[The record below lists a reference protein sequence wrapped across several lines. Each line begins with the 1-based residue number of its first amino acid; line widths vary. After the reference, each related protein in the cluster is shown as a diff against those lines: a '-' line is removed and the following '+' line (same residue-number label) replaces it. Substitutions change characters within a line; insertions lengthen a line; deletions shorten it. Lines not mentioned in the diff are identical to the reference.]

1 MSYDVEADLRLDPR
15 IRAVLARWPKVP
27 ETDVANREEMQ
38 WRIHDSRERGLEIG
52 DEELDSD
59 QTLLGEG
66 LLHLADSPPESSP
79 NHPFHC
85 QRIPHRIPAAV
96 VVKVH
101 EHVSA
106 HALPLPH
113 AVRPPAQ
120 IVLAIGARVKMMM
133 VGPRETS
140 PIQKKIG
147 PPRA

>member
-1 MSYDVEADLRLDPR
+1 MLLP
-15 IRAVLARWPKVP
+15 
-27 ETDVANREEMQ
+27 DVAWVDYMRL
-38 WRIHDSRERGLEIG
+38 IHWVPDLSVVCAL
-52 DEELDSD
+52 D

-79 NHPFHC
+79 NHPFQC

>member
-1 MSYDVEADLRLDPR
+1 MITGFQFRLSVVC
-15 IRAVLARWPKVP
+15 AL
-27 ETDVANREEMQ
+27 
-38 WRIHDSRERGLEIG
+38 
-52 DEELDSD
+52 D

-79 NHPFHC
+79 NHPFQC

-96 VVKVH
+96 VVKVR

-133 VGPRETS
+133 VGPVKPDVDERRRRPQNTGEAS
-140 PIQKKIG
+140 AAHHAVRRPMLL
-147 PPRA
+147 